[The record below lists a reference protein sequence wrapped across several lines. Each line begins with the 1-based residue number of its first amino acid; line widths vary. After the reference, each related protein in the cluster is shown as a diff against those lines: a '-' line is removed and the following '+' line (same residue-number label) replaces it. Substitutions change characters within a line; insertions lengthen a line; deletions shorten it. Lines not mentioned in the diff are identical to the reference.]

1 MSTESRLTRCRHE
14 MEKHGF
20 DYLIVSTAVNL
31 FYFTGTWIESAERLM
46 TLVISPSNQP
56 KLLIHQMFQHE
67 VSGIQDVEVV
77 FWKDDQNPMELLA
90 SLLSDG
96 GQVGIDKYWPSH
108 FLISL
113 MKLKPSVKWVSAS
126 AVVDELR
133 QIKMEEELDTL
144 RRSAAIADRVM
155 NRLIQADTFPAT
167 EGQLVEK
174 MQQYFRE
181 EGVKRFS
188 FSPIIGYGEN
198 SAVPHHATSD
208 RMSEGEHAV
217 LIDMGGRYQE
227 YCSDMTRT
235 FYLGRPNDRF
245 KEVYNIVLEAQLA
258 AIAKVKPGALASD
271 IDRAAREVI
280 ERAGYGEYFTHRTG
294 HGLGIEI
301 HEEPYITGS
310 NPQTLR
316 EGMVFSIEPGI
327 YLPGEFGVRIEDIVV
342 VTGDGVEVLNK
353 VSKDPL
359 FVTK

>member
-1 MSTESRLTRCRHE
+1 MTANSRLIRCRQE
-14 MEKHGF
+14 MKTHGF
-20 DYLIVSTAVNL
+20 DHLIVSTAVNL
-31 FYFTGTWIESAERLM
+31 FYLTGEWIESGERLM
-46 TLVISPSNQP
+46 TLMVSPSNKP

-67 VSGIQDVEVV
+67 VSGIQDVEIV
-77 FWKDDQNPMELLA
+77 FWKDDQNPMDLLA
-90 SLLSDG
+90 NMLGENS
-96 GQVGIDKYWPSH
+96 QVGIDKYWPSH

-113 MKLKPSVKWVSAS
+113 MKLKPSVKWSSAS
-126 AVVDELR
+126 AVIDELR
-133 QIKMEEELDTL
+133 QIKTVEELDTL
-144 RRSAAIADRVM
+144 RQSAAIADRVM
-155 NRLIQADTFPAT
+155 NRLIQADQFPST
-167 EGQLVEK
+167 EGQLVER
-174 MQQYFRE
+174 MQQYFKE

-188 FSPIIGYGEN
+188 FSPIIGFGEN

-235 FYLGRPNDRF
+235 FYLGKPNDRF
-245 KEVYNIVLEAQLA
+245 KEIYNIVLEAQLA

-280 ERAGYGEYFTHRTG
+280 EQAGYGEYFTHRTG

-342 VTGDGVEVLNK
+342 VTNDGVELLNK
-353 VSKDPL
+353 VNKEPL